1 MKYKILVVDDEQA
14 NTRMLERALRD
25 DYEVVCA
32 SSGAEGLELLMIH
45 DVALIISDQ
54 RMPEMTGLDF
64 LIRSAEMR
72 PHCVRIILTG
82 YTDAIALVDALNSG
96 VVYKYITKPWVNT
109 DLFQTIKRGLAHHET
124 TKAQHHLKLENER
137 LRDRVRASDA
147 CFLRLCN
154 ELQYLKNE
162 DFLYRA
168 TRTRNLAEAIARAVR
183 LDPEA
188 REQLGS
194 AAYLNSVVEIH
205 VPNDLLTKTS
215 ELDEEERSIV
225 RSARQRAIQMLLEIP
240 GLEEITDVIR
250 HQFEYYD
257 GSLSPEGLCGEKIP
271 LNSRI
276 IAVAK
281 AYDRMTSPGK
291 SARGLS
297 DAQARAALQN
307 AAGLQFDPVIVD
319 AFCGLATL
327 SQSQHEIPEDTLSLE
342 YSISEGAN
350 SSITLAF

>member
-1 MKYKILVVDDEQA
+1 
-14 NTRMLERALRD
+14 
-25 DYEVVCA
+25 
-32 SSGAEGLELLMIH
+32 MIH

-96 VVYKYITKPWVNT
+96 VVYKYVTKPWVNS

-168 TRTRNLAEAIARAVR
+168 TRTRNLAEAIARARELQASTIRPPVTANEK
-183 LDPEA
+183 LCAKCSLAPVCLPEEA
-188 REQLGS
+188 RLRDRETGRINAAPPPSHPDAQPSNRKALRLFPADDDRQALHIDRQRHGAGLHQLAIAAASPRFDAGAQVEWLIEGS
-194 AAYLNSVVEIH
+194 A
-205 VPNDLLTKTS
+205 
-215 ELDEEERSIV
+215 
-225 RSARQRAIQMLLEIP
+225 
-240 GLEEITDVIR
+240 
-250 HQFEYYD
+250 
-257 GSLSPEGLCGEKIP
+257 
-271 LNSRI
+271 
-276 IAVAK
+276 
-281 AYDRMTSPGK
+281 
-291 SARGLS
+291 
-297 DAQARAALQN
+297 
-307 AAGLQFDPVIVD
+307 
-319 AFCGLATL
+319 
-327 SQSQHEIPEDTLSLE
+327 
-342 YSISEGAN
+342 
-350 SSITLAF
+350 